1 MDWTYHHCWT
11 IIFYSTWNTF
21 DITAFPIVSWYK
33 SHNITLQ
40 YLLPLLCDIKKR
52 WSCISQLQKVTR
64 ALQISKIT
72 LVVMLKAGTCTSYL
86 PSVCWTGAKCQSQN
100 KSGEKKNKNFQF
112 VASFGFLLFLRTNGF
127 FLRTH
132 SKEDGIFQSS
142 IFSFLVWIKRDIATC
157 DA

>member
-33 SHNITLQ
+33 SNNITLQ

-72 LVVMLKAGTCTSYL
+72 LVVMLKTCTLYFLS
-86 PSVCWTGAKCQSQN
+86 SKCLLDWCQMS
-100 KSGEKKNKNFQF
+100 KSKQEWEKKNKNFQF

-127 FLRTH
+127 LLRTH
-132 SKEDGIFQSS
+132 SKEDDIFQSS
-142 IFSFLVWIKRDIATC
+142 IFSLN
-157 DA
+157 